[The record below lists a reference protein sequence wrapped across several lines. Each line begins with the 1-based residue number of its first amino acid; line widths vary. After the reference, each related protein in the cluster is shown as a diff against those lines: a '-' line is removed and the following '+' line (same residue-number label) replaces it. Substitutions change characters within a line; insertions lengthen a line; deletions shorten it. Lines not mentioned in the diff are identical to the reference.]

1 MHLIKGYLF
10 IYAFVLAGL
19 VGACRPAEQISDTHQ
34 GGGAVLQINADSENQ
49 NQLTATEESAGW
61 KLLFD
66 GKTSAGWRGVGKEA
80 FPAGGWKIE
89 NGELII
95 LKTNSGDARK
105 GGDIV
110 TTEQFADFELTLEAK
125 LTPGANSGLKYFVTE
140 QKGSALGLEFQILD
154 DDRHPDAKMGK
165 NGNRTIGSL
174 YDLIPAQS
182 KQAKPIGEWNQIRLV
197 SKNKH
202 VEHWLNGTK
211 VVEYERGSPAF
222 RQLVAESKYQ
232 KYENFGEAAQG
243 PILLQDHSDEV
254 HYRNIK
260 IRSL

>member
-19 VGACRPAEQISDTHQ
+19 AGGCRPAEQVSDTHQ
-34 GGGAVLQINADSENQ
+34 GGGVALQINAKSENQ
-49 NQLTATEESAGW
+49 NQLTTAEKSAGW

-66 GKTSAGWRGVGKEA
+66 GKTAAGWRGVGKDA
-80 FPAGGWKIE
+80 FPSGGWKIE

-110 TTEQFADFELTLEAK
+110 TTEQFSDFELTLEAK
-125 LTPGANSGLKYFVTE
+125 LTPGANSGLKYFVIE

-174 YDLIPAQS
+174 YDLIPAQN
-182 KQAKPIGEWNQIRLV
+182 KQAKPIGAWNQIRLV
-197 SKNKH
+197 AKNKH

-211 VVEYERGSPAF
+211 VVEYERGSPEF
-222 RQLVAESKYQ
+222 RQLVAESKYK

-254 HYRNIK
+254 HFRNIK
-260 IRSL
+260 IRTL